1 MNSWD
6 WGATESEIEPD
17 NCNDKCAVCVEKEK
31 KAVGHLKKEESGKFA
46 KIFFYFLR
54 SDP

>member
-1 MNSWD
+1 MR
-6 WGATESEIEPD
+6 IEPD
-17 NCNDKCAVCVEKEK
+17 NCNDKYAVCVEKEK